1 MSFAE
6 LVVSCELQK
15 FCFVLVFDP
24 NVEIDLGNPEYV
36 KIYEEYKNL
45 VDYMLGSFM
54 EEMAITT
61 DQFEMACLEGK
72 SLKSLSK
79 DEPEDSHSFSLQ
91 RGLFQQIWA
100 ANDIRIFVNLMVK
113 RNVEIQLQA
122 LDLIEKQQSFSSSI
136 DEPSRPEEEEEL
148 AKEIEVKIETENHND
163 DDHNDVANKF
173 ERLNLFFEKQN
184 LDSADISQRKEYFY
198 SQRDKILKTR
208 LEHRSRKL
216 RESIRPQD
224 DDTPESV
231 RPSSSRVAAQRFIA
245 GERLDSASEKAVEL
259 RKALAKKLREEVVD
273 KTTGD

>member
-1 MSFAE
+1 M
-6 LVVSCELQK
+6 
-15 FCFVLVFDP
+15 
-24 NVEIDLGNPEYV
+24 EIDLANPEYV

-122 LDLIEKQQSFSSSI
+122 LDLIEKQQSFNSSGSV
-136 DEPSRPEEEEEL
+136 DEPSRTEEEEEL
-148 AKEIEVKIETENHND
+148 SKEIEVKIEAENHEHED
-163 DDHNDVANKF
+163 QGDVANKF
-173 ERLNLFFEKQN
+173 ERLNLFFEKKN
-184 LDSADISQRKEYFY
+184 LDSADISQRKEYFQ

-216 RESIRPQD
+216 RESLRPD
-224 DDTPESV
+224 DSPESA

-273 KTTGD
+273 KKDWTLRSRQILIIVVKLLSCY